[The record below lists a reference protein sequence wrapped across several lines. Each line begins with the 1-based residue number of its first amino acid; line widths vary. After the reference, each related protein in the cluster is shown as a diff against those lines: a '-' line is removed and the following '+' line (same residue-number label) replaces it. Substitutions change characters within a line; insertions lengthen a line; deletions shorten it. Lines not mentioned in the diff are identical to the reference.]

1 MSATGRSSPRCA
13 HKRSKT
19 MASCFL
25 RTLFVR
31 TESETMKYMGEFECC
46 WRHDWAMCVF
56 LCRLMSVSETQL
68 FLGPEEL
75 EYPTLLKFPAPK
87 LQAYS
92 KESVVAEKFEAMIKL
107 GMANSRMK
115 DFYDL
120 WVLAQRFEFQSTALA
135 AAIQATFDTR
145 RTSLP
150 VSVPLALP
158 PDFFDLPNKQTQWR
172 AFLRKSG
179 LKADSSLKEIVRV
192 IELFVMPTLKGISK
206 KDTDEKVWQGGP
218 WKKRGKV

>member
-1 MSATGRSSPRCA
+1 MDWNDSYIASAFLPIAIRLSFKGALLLHSGPRKRIVQREIRSAWARSIRCQLQEDLLRGVLT
-13 HKRSKT
+13 KVEDDGL
-19 MASCFL
+19 MFL
-25 RTLFVR
+25 ADTIRADRIRDDEVYGGVR
-31 TESETMKYMGEFECC
+31 VLLE
-46 WRHDWAMCVF
+46 V
-56 LCRLMSVSETQL
+56 RLGNVRVPLQIDVGPGDAIVP
-68 FLGPEEL
+68 GPEEL
-75 EYPTLLKFPAPK
+75 EYPTLLKLPAPK

-120 WVLAQRFEFQSTALA
+120 WVLAQRFEFQSTAFA

-150 VSVPLALP
+150 VSGPLALR

-172 AFLRKSG
+172 AFL
-179 LKADSSLKEIVRV
+179 
-192 IELFVMPTLKGISK
+192 
-206 KDTDEKVWQGGP
+206 
-218 WKKRGKV
+218 

>member
-1 MSATGRSSPRCA
+1 MALTIQKAELDLYRTGALRFLQTRRALSDAGPTRYRAHFPRRGVSHFPAFGRQYRPTRDLDLLGRGVSDVSYRKIFSEVCSQ
-13 HKRSKT
+13 KVEDDGL
-19 MASCFL
+19 MFL
-25 RTLFVR
+25 ADTIRADRIRDDEVYGGVR
-31 TESETMKYMGEFECC
+31 VLLE
-46 WRHDWAMCVF
+46 V
-56 LCRLMSVSETQL
+56 RLGNVRVPLQIDVGL
-68 FLGPEEL
+68 GDAIVPGPEEL

-150 VSVPLALP
+150 VSV
-158 PDFFDLPNKQTQWR
+158 
-172 AFLRKSG
+172 
-179 LKADSSLKEIVRV
+179 SLV
-192 IELFVMPTLKGISK
+192 
-206 KDTDEKVWQGGP
+206 
-218 WKKRGKV
+218 